1 MEEKRLGEILVEGG
15 KASAEDVRRA
25 LDLQAQVGGRVG
37 RLMVAMGIVAEEV
50 LVEALSRQFRI
61 PKVSLRGRTA
71 GPGLI
76 ALVPEELARRRIL
89 LPVALSRTGESEVLY
104 VATSDPTDRAGI
116 EELAQVSGREVIPV
130 LAPYDELLAAI
141 DRSYRGTEAAPPGE
155 STSATAAGGAV
166 SGATYQ
172 EATLAARV
180 EALTWLL
187 IRKGVIR
194 PEELEEALRRK

>member
-1 MEEKRLGEILVEGG
+1 LEEKRLGEILVEGG

-37 RLMVAMGIVAEEV
+37 RLLVAMGIVAEEV

-89 LPVALSRTGESEVLY
+89 LPVALSRSGENEVLY
-104 VATSDPTDRAGI
+104 VATSDPTDRAGV

-141 DRSYRGTEAAPPGE
+141 DRSYRGAEAALSGE
-155 STSATAAGGAV
+155 G
-166 SGATYQ
+166 SGALALGEPASRGLVQ
-172 EATLAARV
+172 ESSLAARV
-180 EALTWLL
+180 EALIWLL
-187 IRKGVIR
+187 LRKGVIR